1 MRVLI
6 VCSGNTCRSPM
17 AEIMLRE
24 ELSRAGILDVEV
36 FSAGLVSPGGEAM
49 SPNSSKALVMGGYG
63 DGAEF
68 RSSAIDK
75 RIPSDFDLILCMT
88 HSHETFLVNRF
99 PETNEKTRVL
109 DISDPFGEAL
119 ETYLN
124 TFEEIKK
131 AVSQLVVE
139 LKEGK
144 QKGVK

>member
-1 MRVLI
+1 MRILI

-17 AEIMLRE
+17 AEIVLRE
-24 ELSRAGILDVEV
+24 ELNRGGISDVEV
-36 FSAGLVSPGGEAM
+36 SSAGLVSPGGEVM
-49 SPNSSKALVMGGYG
+49 SSNSSKALVRGGYG
-63 DGAEF
+63 DGADF

-75 RIPSDFDLILCMT
+75 FTPSDFDLILCMT
-88 HSHETFLVNRF
+88 HSHEVFLVHRF
-99 PETNEKTRVL
+99 PETVGKTRVL
-109 DISDPFGEAL
+109 DISDPFGGAL